1 MTLQKLPTVREVK
14 VETKR
19 QSMMVFAKKGAQ
31 LTVIESAVD
40 RIPQLDCQ
48 IHARSMSAAISHLAE
63 RHCGEILLLQVE
75 REDLEQLPAL
85 AKVTPPGCQVIL
97 FGDEISLS
105 EYRHLMQMGIAD
117 YLALPLDPTALH
129 KSLLHLLGIHAQK
142 GFQQGQV
149 YLVSGTSGG
158 VGTSTVAANLAV
170 ELAKHRSVAL
180 VDFNLNFTQHPIL
193 LGVDYQPSLDRLVHD
208 VERVDAVLIKQFGQN
223 IGHQL
228 SLFYAEGQ
236 EELSVQQRI
245 NVVTKLKQQFAYVI
259 LDVPHYLIE
268 RVEHLLVSADNLL
281 LVHDFSLQA
290 GRRADGILSKLDGY
304 LHHVHL
310 VGNQRRSKSHKPWS
324 EKQLFEA
331 WSITQFSEL
340 PFDSKAVQAAEHHG
354 EPLVTRGGKLAKA
367 IGKLKTRLAG
377 MA

>member
-1 MTLQKLPTVREVK
+1 M
-14 VETKR
+14 ETKR

-97 FGDEISLS
+97 FGEEISLS

-268 RVEHLLVSADNLL
+268 KVEHLLVSADNLL

-290 GRRADGILSKLDGY
+290 GRRA
-304 LHHVHL
+304 
-310 VGNQRRSKSHKPWS
+310 
-324 EKQLFEA
+324 
-331 WSITQFSEL
+331 
-340 PFDSKAVQAAEHHG
+340 
-354 EPLVTRGGKLAKA
+354 PLVTRGGKLAKA

>member
-1 MTLQKLPTVREVK
+1 M
-14 VETKR
+14 ETKR
-19 QSMMVFAKKGAQ
+19 QSMMVFAQKGEQ
-31 LTVIESAVD
+31 LSVIESVVD
-40 RIPQLDCQ
+40 RIAQLDCQ
-48 IHARSMSAAISHLAE
+48 IHTQSLSAAIKYLAQ
-63 RHCGEILLLQVE
+63 RQCGDILLLQVQRDE
-75 REDLEQLPAL
+75 LQRLTEL

-97 FGDEISLS
+97 FGEEISLS

-129 KSLLHLLGIHAQK
+129 KSLLHLLGVHAQK

-193 LGVDYQPSLDRLVHD
+193 LGVEYQPSLHRLVSE
-208 VERVDAVLIKQFGQN
+208 VERVDSVLIQQFGQN
-223 IGHQL
+223 VGHQL
-228 SLFYAEGQ
+228 SLFYTEEQ

-245 NVVTKLKQQFAYVI
+245 NVVNKLKQQFAYVI

-268 RVEHLLVSADNLL
+268 SVEDLMLSADNFL

-290 GRRADGILSKLDGY
+290 GRRADGILSKLEGY

-310 VGNQRRSKSHKPWS
+310 VGNQSRAKSHKPWS

-331 WSITQFSEL
+331 WSITQFSDL
-340 PFDSKAVQAAEHHG
+340 PFDSKAVQAAEHNG
-354 EPLVTRGGKLAKA
+354 EPLVKRGGKLAKA

-377 MA
+377 IA